1 MKQKMPKTNH
11 VTRTLL
17 GIKVLFYSIFLYS
30 SLYSTPYSSSK
41 NNNSAIY
48 VLYLKRMDIHRGP
61 DRLHRGGDT
70 PECNGHLLLDPLHL
84 QHIRQGLVVVV
95 GDRLYS
101 RGVTTECNGHLLL
114 DPLHL
119 QHIRQGIVVGVINS
133 LMHHSLVF

>member
-1 MKQKMPKTNH
+1 MKQKIPKTNL

-17 GIKVLFYSIFLYS
+17 VIKVLFYSIVLYS

-41 NNNSAIY
+41 NNNSAIH

-95 GDRLYS
+95 VDRLYS
-101 RGVTTECNGHLLL
+101 RGDTPECNGYLLL